1 MLTKKMAVGLALLG
15 LLCLAVVSL
24 AQAPKQIPM
33 RDFFKNPDKAYFQV
47 SPDGNWISFTMPYE
61 NRMNI
66 HVQKRGSTE
75 VKRIT
80 SLADRDLAE
89 HFWKGEDR
97 LLFLKDFG
105 GDENFYLFAV
115 DRDGQKMRDLT
126 PFSKN

>member
-1 MLTKKMAVGLALLG
+1 MLNKRMAVGLALLG

-47 SPDGNWISFTMPYE
+47 SPDGNWILFTMPYE

-89 HFWKGEDR
+89 YFWKGNDR

-105 GDENFYLFAV
+105 GGENFHLFAV

-126 PFSKN
+126 PF